1 VLLVAAVAVASVF
14 LARDA
19 MAADPLSI
27 IRSKWRAHAQLGSS
41 RRICDLQVNARRR
54 SRRSPVASR

>member
-1 VLLVAAVAVASVF
+1 LIAPVLLVAAVAVASVF

-27 IRSKWRAHAQLGSS
+27 IRSK
-41 RRICDLQVNARRR
+41 
-54 SRRSPVASR
+54 